1 MEVNL
6 YNLSNEK
13 VGNIDLDGDIFDVEF
28 MHDIV
33 HRVVEWQRAKARRGT
48 RSAKTISEVNGTTKK
63 PHRQK
68 GTGNAR
74 QGSLRAVHMKGGAV
88 AHGPVVRDHS
98 FSLPKKVRKLGLSS
112 VLSEKLR
119 EGSLI
124 VVDNLDIGSY
134 KTSVVKNAISGFN
147 FKDYFV
153 IDDDDISQN
162 FRLAS
167 RNLYNV
173 SHVPQQGANVFDI
186 VKHECVIISK
196 PAIYKLQE
204 RLKNV

>member
-6 YNLSNEK
+6 YNLSNEV
-13 VGNIDLDGDIFDVEF
+13 VGAVDQDVFDVDY

-48 RSAKTISEVNGTTKK
+48 RVAKTISEVRGTTKK

-74 QGSLRAVHMKGGAV
+74 QGSLRAVHMRGGGV
-88 AHGPVVRDHS
+88 AHGPVQRDHS

-119 EGSLI
+119 EGSLK

-134 KTSVVKNAISGFN
+134 KTAAVKSAMKSFD
-147 FKDYFV
+147 FKNYFV
-153 IDDDDISQN
+153 IDDDEISEN
-162 FRLAS
+162 FKLAS
-167 RNLYNV
+167 RNLHNV
-173 SHVPQQGANVFDI
+173 VYVPQIGANVFDI
-186 VKHECVIISK
+186 VKHECVVISK
-196 PAIYKLQE
+196 PAIHKLQE